1 MGSCR
6 LPQKKYAP
14 NCLTQTTNMSSM
26 YTDRCEE
33 DAPRPFFERK
43 INKLS
48 AALGD
53 FVYIPSRNCSTLFVY
68 IKCSFL
74 CIVLALYAYI
84 YIKI

>member
-1 MGSCR
+1 MKVAT
-6 LPQKKYAP
+6 KKYAP
-14 NCLTQTTNMSSM
+14 NGWTQTTNMSSM
-26 YTDRCEE
+26 YTDYRCDE
-33 DAPRPFFERK
+33 DAPRLFVERK

-68 IKCSFL
+68 IKWNFL